1 MWPSGVRAIVCL
13 QIVTDITNA
22 VNSGGIQPISHLQ
35 CASVTSSNFTPVR
48 AIHR

>member
-1 MWPSGVRAIVCL
+1 MWSSGMRAIVCL

-22 VNSGGIQPISHLQ
+22 VNSGGIQPFSHLQ
-35 CASVTSSNFTPVR
+35 CASTTPSYFTPVR